1 MSAEDIS
8 KEIFSGLLNELRN
21 ELDTLLTRDLDPKNE
36 EQKSP
41 GLGNTDKI
49 ILFDRQGIK
58 TDLFAIEKYV
68 DEVLDEVMDAKDE
81 FKKQIEIPLP
91 IDS

>member
-1 MSAEDIS
+1 M
-8 KEIFSGLLNELRN
+8 RN
-21 ELDTLLTRDLDPKNE
+21 ELDVLLTRDLNSPRGD

-49 ILFDRQGIK
+49 ILFDRPGIK

-81 FKKQIEIPLP
+81 FKRQIDIPLP

>member
-1 MSAEDIS
+1 M
-8 KEIFSGLLNELRN
+8 
-21 ELDTLLTRDLDPKNE
+21 DTLLTRDLDPKNE

-68 DEVLDEVMDAKDE
+68 DEVLDEVMDAKAE